1 MTTRESDRPIR
12 FVFLLIPGFSM
23 LGFTCA
29 LEALSLANR
38 HSGGRTY
45 YDWLLLSADGRP
57 AAAWNGVTVEV
68 SGGLVELGR
77 DDRLVV
83 CAGEDVTA
91 GSTREVLGWLRRQT
105 RKGLTFGALSSGAYT
120 LALAGLIA
128 GKRVTTHW
136 EYAPALLEA
145 LPQVTLEETIYTV
158 DGRVFTCAGGASSMD
173 LMLYLIR
180 EDYGQAIADWVAE
193 QMVYPAPR
201 DAAQTQRTVL
211 QGRLALRDRTLIRAI
226 ELMRAHT
233 EEPMSAEALAE
244 RLGVSTRR
252 LERLFAKHLGTS
264 PGRYYLAL
272 RLEKARYLL
281 RQTERGI
288 QEIGLLCGFTSA
300 AHFSRRYKE
309 AYGVAPSKESAGRK
323 LLWTPEPRG

>member
-1 MTTRESDRPIR
+1 MATRECDRPIR

-38 HSGGRTY
+38 HSGGRRY

-57 AAAWNGVTVEV
+57 AAAWNGTTIEV
-68 SGGLVELGR
+68 NAGLVELGR
-77 DDRLVV
+77 EDRLVV
-83 CAGEDVTA
+83 CAGEDVAA
-91 GSTREVLGWLRRQT
+91 GSTRAVLGWLRRQT

-173 LMLYLIR
+173 LMLTLIR
-180 EDYGQAIADWVAE
+180 EDYGQALADWVAE

-211 QGRLALRDRTLIRAI
+211 QGRLALRDRTLIRAV

-233 EEPMSAEALAE
+233 EEPLSAEALAE

-252 LERLFAKHLGTS
+252 LERLFSRHLGTS

-288 QEIGLLCGFTSA
+288 QEIGLLCGFTSP